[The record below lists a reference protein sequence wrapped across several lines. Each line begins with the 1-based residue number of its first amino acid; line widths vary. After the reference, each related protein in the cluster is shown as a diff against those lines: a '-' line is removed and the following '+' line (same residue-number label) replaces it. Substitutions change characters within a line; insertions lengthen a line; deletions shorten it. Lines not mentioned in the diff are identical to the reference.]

1 MIEKLLPNQKRFKF
15 DALIILMTGLFLTKI
30 FYSGGTDFISLVINE
45 LIVIGF
51 SYFIIINIYKLVGN
65 RKITPLN
72 MIASLIVVQALFLL
86 LSLSSGIILSNEKIV
101 GQELLFQPDTIER
114 IIISLFNLVILVIS
128 SIYLLSFRELF
139 FLKQKKNMKAV
150 YAAMIVFIILAVFTS
165 FLTDDKQKMTSFSF
179 VHYAFNVNA
188 LILMFV
194 NSLQISWIAFLR
206 KKEKRKLI
214 LLSTLMIL
222 ITSFSVS
229 QIVDNDSY
237 TNLMGAYSYSLHH
250 FSFLINIYC
259 LMFFGVVFFTTLFH
273 LPTAEAFDKRTKEIS
288 SLQYLSR
295 LISQAQDFKELAS
308 SISEHS
314 VEIAESQGSWI
325 IWAKGDGVPVAVK
338 NAGYSDAEKISK
350 FCNKYLTGLSIKTVD
365 LKDLYKTEITD
376 EKYQYA
382 IIAPLKAY
390 GKVHGYLFNLR
401 KNNVEFDDEDKS
413 VLETYSDYA
422 AVAVE
427 NSFLLKESIEKE
439 RLEKELDVA
448 REMQK
453 KIIPQELPSYDKVD
467 ISAVFIPAFEVG
479 GDYYDFFK
487 LEQNKF
493 AFVIADVSGKGIS
506 AAFIMAELRGVFE
519 SLTKIKNNPK
529 EILGHVNQSLKRIL
543 DSKSFI
549 SAVFGIIDLGTNKVR
564 IVRAGHCPPIL
575 LTGEELK
582 EINPAGLGLGMTFT
596 NKFCETLEEAE
607 FSLKEND
614 TLILYTDGI
623 TEAKNAEMKDFGT
636 ETLLEI
642 VKDNRNKESAE
653 IANEIIRSVT
663 LHSESSPQ
671 HDDITLVVLKLKN
684 NQTGV
689 TNGRI

>member
-15 DALIILMTGLFLTKI
+15 DALIILMAGLFLTKI
-30 FYSGGTDFISLVINE
+30 FYSGGTDFISLILNE

-51 SYFIIINIYKLVGN
+51 SYFIIINIYKAVGN

-72 MIASLIVVQALFLL
+72 MIASLIVVQAVFLL
-86 LSLSSGIILSNEKIV
+86 LALSSGIILSNEKLV
-101 GQELLFQPDTIER
+101 GQELIIQPDTIER

-150 YAAMIVFIILAVFTS
+150 YIAMVVFIILAVFTS
-165 FLTDDKQKMTSFSF
+165 FFVDKKLGYESFSF
-179 VHYAFNVNA
+179 IHYAFYVNA
-188 LILMFV
+188 LILMFI
-194 NSLQISWIAFLR
+194 NSLQISWIAFLK

-214 LLSTLMIL
+214 LLSVLMI
-222 ITSFSVS
+222 IIASFSVS
-229 QIVDNDSY
+229 EISGNSSY
-237 TNLMGAYSYSLHH
+237 SNLMSSYSYSLYQ
-250 FSFLINIYC
+250 FSIMINIYC

-325 IWAKGDGVPVAVK
+325 IWSRGDGVPVAVK
-338 NAGYSDAEKISK
+338 NAGYTDALKITK

-401 KNNVEFDDEDKS
+401 KNNVEFDDEDKA

-448 REMQK
+448 REMQR
-453 KIIPQELPSYDKVD
+453 KIIPQELPSYEKVD

-479 GDYYDFFK
+479 GDYYDFFR
-487 LEQNKF
+487 LQEDKF

-519 SLTKIKNNPK
+519 SLTKIKSNPK
-529 EILGHVNQSLKRIL
+529 EILGLVNQSLRRIL

-549 SAVFGIIDLGTNKVR
+549 SAVFGIIDLSENKVKL
-564 IVRAGHCPPIL
+564 VRAGHCPPIL
-575 LTGEELK
+575 LTEEGLR
-582 EINPAGLGLGMTFT
+582 EINPTGLGLGMTFT
-596 NKFCETLEEAE
+596 DKFCDTLGEAE
-607 FSLKEND
+607 FELKEND

-623 TEAKNAEMKDFGT
+623 TEAKNSDLKDFGT
-636 ETLLEI
+636 DALINI
-642 VKDNRNKESAE
+642 VKDSKGRSSSE

-663 LHSESSPQ
+663 IHSESNPQ
-671 HDDITLVVLKLKN
+671 HDDITLVVLKLKK
-684 NQTGV
+684 
-689 TNGRI
+689 